1 MAASNTN
8 VIRVRLYFDYPP
20 PSVSD
25 CRMCWVLVDLNKCRV
40 VADIASVIREKF
52 DFSRRSILS
61 LFIEDCYLPHTES
74 IYVVRDNDSIRVK
87 VDTLTLS
94 NGSQSNTSL
103 VKSKK
108 RRRDA
113 EEEEPT
119 QNRVSEEWKKKK
131 RKKESQVADSNQAA
145 VEERRKEDKQKQ
157 KKRRKKESQVADSN
171 QAAVEERRKE
181 DKQKQKKRRKKE
193 SQVAD
198 SNQAAVEERRKED
211 KQKQKKKMKNK
222 VVTKTTAS
230 STGPPPTSSTGPS
243 PTSSTGPSPTVVKA
257 DKNTKKAPAVSV
269 NGKATAKTPNGE
281 TDDSSDSSESSS
293 EEEEAPSKTPMQKL
307 PPKSH
312 SASSTPPVT
321 SKATPVVKP
330 RVPIKK
336 PRPPPSSSDSD
347 SSDSSGDD
355 ASSKATTGKPP
366 VKNQTPLSKPAATP
380 PTTIPT
386 GPRAGPRDKTT
397 PSRASLPSSGPRTS
411 VSPGQR
417 ANAPGPGSTPA
428 VQKAHRRPES
438 PGSSSSSSSS
448 SSEEEIQLVIK
459 QPGLGMG
466 IVPAMA
472 AQPTWRGRGSP
483 RGAER
488 GGGRGVRGDWDRGPR
503 GGGRSGEWDRGP
515 RGGGRGGRGEDS
527 GAGGGD
533 NAGFY
538 FNYEGGQR
546 QQTPQPPS
554 YQKDSLINS
563 SVVFQ
568 NPSESVPKRDY
579 SEMPLLAA
587 PPQDGQKIAFKL
599 LELTENYTPEVSEY
613 KEGKIIHF
621 DHSTKQIE
629 LELLSTY
636 QAPVE
641 PGKFDL
647 VYQNADGSESVEYA
661 VSRGSRVTERWDS
674 LLEPRLVVGN
684 LS

>member
-94 NGSQSNTSL
+94 SGSQPNTSA

-108 RRRDA
+108 RRRA
-113 EEEEPT
+113 AEEEEEPT

-131 RKKESQVADSNQAA
+131 KRKESQEADSNQAA
-145 VEERRKEDKQKQ
+145 VEERRKEDKKKQ
-157 KKRRKKESQVADSN
+157 K
-171 QAAVEERRKE
+171 
-181 DKQKQKKRRKKE
+181 
-193 SQVAD
+193 
-198 SNQAAVEERRKED
+198 
-211 KQKQKKKMKNK
+211 KQKKKDK
-222 VVTKTTAS
+222 VSTKTTAS
-230 STGPPPTSSTGPS
+230 STGPPPPL
-243 PTSSTGPSPTVVKA
+243 
-257 DKNTKKAPAVSV
+257 DKNTKKAPAATAVSV
-269 NGKATAKTPNGE
+269 NGKATAKSPNWE

-355 ASSKATTGKPP
+355 ASSKATTAKPP
-366 VKNQTPLSKPAATP
+366 
-380 PTTIPT
+380 
-386 GPRAGPRDKTT
+386 
-397 PSRASLPSSGPRTS
+397 
-411 VSPGQR
+411 SPC
-417 ANAPGPGSTPA
+417 
-428 VQKAHRRPES
+428 
-438 PGSSSSSSSS
+438 SSS

-483 RGAER
+483 RG
-488 GGGRGVRGDWDRGPR
+488 WDRGPR
-503 GGGRSGEWDRGP
+503 GGK
-515 RGGGRGGRGEDS
+515 GGRGED
-527 GAGGGD
+527 
-533 NAGFY
+533 AGFY

-554 YQKDSLINS
+554 YQKDFLNNS

-579 SEMPLLAA
+579 SKMPLLAA
-587 PPQDGQKIAFKL
+587 PPQDGQKIAFKVTHL
-599 LELTENYTPEVSEY
+599 L
-613 KEGKIIHF
+613 
-621 DHSTKQIE
+621 
-629 LELLSTY
+629 
-636 QAPVE
+636 
-641 PGKFDL
+641 
-647 VYQNADGSESVEYA
+647 
-661 VSRGSRVTERWDS
+661 
-674 LLEPRLVVGN
+674 
-684 LS
+684 

>member
-61 LFIEDCYLPHTES
+61 LFIEECYLPHTES
-74 IYVVRDNDSIRVK
+74 IYVVRDNDTIRVK

-94 NGSQSNTSL
+94 NGSQSNTSV

-113 EEEEPT
+113 EEEEEPT
-119 QNRVSEEWKKKK
+119 RNRVSEEWKKKK
-131 RKKESQVADSNQAA
+131 KRKKESQEADSNQAA
-145 VEERRKEDKQKQ
+145 VEERRKEDKQK
-157 KKRRKKESQVADSN
+157 
-171 QAAVEERRKE
+171 
-181 DKQKQKKRRKKE
+181 
-193 SQVAD
+193 
-198 SNQAAVEERRKED
+198 
-211 KQKQKKKMKNK
+211 KKKKKKDKK

-230 STGPPPTSSTGPS
+230 STGPSPTSSTGPS

-257 DKNTKKAPAVSV
+257 DKNPKKAPAATAVSV

-281 TDDSSDSSESSS
+281 TDDSSDSSESS
-293 EEEEAPSKTPMQKL
+293 EEEEAPVKNPCRNY
-307 PPKSH
+307 PPNHTLLTLHPLSH
-312 SASSTPPVT
+312 L
-321 SKATPVVKP
+321 
-330 RVPIKK
+330 
-336 PRPPPSSSDSD
+336 
-347 SSDSSGDD
+347 
-355 ASSKATTGKPP
+355 KPP
-366 VKNQTPLSKPAATP
+366 L
-380 PTTIPT
+380 
-386 GPRAGPRDKTT
+386 
-397 PSRASLPSSGPRTS
+397 
-411 VSPGQR
+411 
-417 ANAPGPGSTPA
+417 
-428 VQKAHRRPES
+428 
-438 PGSSSSSSSS
+438 
-448 SSEEEIQLVIK
+448 
-459 QPGLGMG
+459 
-466 IVPAMA
+466 
-472 AQPTWRGRGSP
+472 
-483 RGAER
+483 
-488 GGGRGVRGDWDRGPR
+488 
-503 GGGRSGEWDRGP
+503 
-515 RGGGRGGRGEDS
+515 
-527 GAGGGD
+527 GGD

-629 LELLSTY
+629 LELLSAY
-636 QAPVE
+636 QAPGE

>member
-1 MAASNTN
+1 
-8 VIRVRLYFDYPP
+8 
-20 PSVSD
+20 
-25 CRMCWVLVDLNKCRV
+25 
-40 VADIASVIREKF
+40 
-52 DFSRRSILS
+52 
-61 LFIEDCYLPHTES
+61 
-74 IYVVRDNDSIRVK
+74 
-87 VDTLTLS
+87 
-94 NGSQSNTSL
+94 
-103 VKSKK
+103 
-108 RRRDA
+108 
-113 EEEEPT
+113 
-119 QNRVSEEWKKKK
+119 
-131 RKKESQVADSNQAA
+131 
-145 VEERRKEDKQKQ
+145 
-157 KKRRKKESQVADSN
+157 
-171 QAAVEERRKE
+171 
-181 DKQKQKKRRKKE
+181 
-193 SQVAD
+193 
-198 SNQAAVEERRKED
+198 
-211 KQKQKKKMKNK
+211 
-222 VVTKTTAS
+222 
-230 STGPPPTSSTGPS
+230 
-243 PTSSTGPSPTVVKA
+243 
-257 DKNTKKAPAVSV
+257 
-269 NGKATAKTPNGE
+269 
-281 TDDSSDSSESSS
+281 
-293 EEEEAPSKTPMQKL
+293 MQKL
-307 PPKSH
+307 PSKSH

-386 GPRAGPRDKTT
+386 GSGAGPRDKTT
-397 PSRASLPSSGPRTS
+397 PSRPSLPSSGPRTS
-411 VSPGQR
+411 VSPVQR

-438 PGSSSSSSSS
+438 PCSSS

-488 GGGRGVRGDWDRGPR
+488 GGGRGVRGRGDGGQSWGGGGRGVRGEWDRGPR
-503 GGGRSGEWDRGP
+503 SGGRGGEWDRGP
-515 RGGGRGGRGEDS
+515 RGGRGGRGED
-527 GAGGGD
+527 
-533 NAGFY
+533 AGFY
-538 FNYEGGQR
+538 FNYVGGQR

-554 YQKDSLINS
+554 YQKDSLNNS

-579 SEMPLLAA
+579 SKMPLLAA

-629 LELLSTY
+629 LELLSAY

>member
-87 VDTLTLS
+87 VDTLTRS
-94 NGSQSNTSL
+94 NGSQSNTS
-103 VKSKK
+103 VVNAKKKK

-131 RKKESQVADSNQAA
+131 KKKKNEESQEADNNQAA
-145 VEERRKEDKQKQ
+145 VEERRKEDKK
-157 KKRRKKESQVADSN
+157 
-171 QAAVEERRKE
+171 
-181 DKQKQKKRRKKE
+181 
-193 SQVAD
+193 
-198 SNQAAVEERRKED
+198 
-211 KQKQKKKMKNK
+211 KQKKKDK
-222 VVTKTTAS
+222 VATKTTAS
-230 STGPPPTSSTGPS
+230 STGPPPTSSTGPP

-257 DKNTKKAPAVSV
+257 DKNTKKAPAATAVSV
-269 NGKATAKTPNGE
+269 NGKATAKTPTRE
-281 TDDSSDSSESSS
+281 ADDSSDPSESSS
-293 EEEEAPSKTPMQKL
+293 EEEAPSKTLMQKL

-321 SKATPVVKP
+321 SKAPPVVKP
-330 RVPIKK
+330 PALIKK

-380 PTTIPT
+380 PTTITT
-386 GPRAGPRDKTT
+386 GSGAGPRDKTS
-397 PSRASLPSSGPRTS
+397 PSKPRPSLPSSGPRTS

-428 VQKAHRRPES
+428 GQKAHRRPES
-438 PGSSSSSSSS
+438 PGSSSSS

-459 QPGLGMG
+459 QPGMRVGMG

-472 AQPTWRGRGSP
+472 AEPTWRGRGRGSP
-483 RGAER
+483 RDVER
-488 GGGRGVRGDWDRGPR
+488 GGGR
-503 GGGRSGEWDRGP
+503 GEWDRGP
-515 RGGGRGGRGEDS
+515 RGGGRGGEWDRGPR
-527 GAGGGD
+527 GGRGGEWDRGPHGGGRGGEWDRGPRGGRGGEWDRGD

-546 QQTPQPPS
+546 QQTHQQPPP
-554 YQKDSLINS
+554 YQNDSLINS

-568 NPSESVPKRDY
+568 NQSESVPKRDY

-629 LELLSTY
+629 LELLSAY

>member
-61 LFIEDCYLPHTES
+61 LFIEECYLPHTES
-74 IYVVRDNDSIRVK
+74 IYVVRDNDTIRVK

-94 NGSQSNTSL
+94 NGSQSNTSV

-113 EEEEPT
+113 EEEPT

-131 RKKESQVADSNQAA
+131 KRKESQEADSNQAA
-145 VEERRKEDKQKQ
+145 VEERRKEDQ
-157 KKRRKKESQVADSN
+157 
-171 QAAVEERRKE
+171 
-181 DKQKQKKRRKKE
+181 
-193 SQVAD
+193 
-198 SNQAAVEERRKED
+198 
-211 KQKQKKKMKNK
+211 QKQKKKKKDKK

-257 DKNTKKAPAVSV
+257 DKNPKKAPAATAVSV

-281 TDDSSDSSESSS
+281 TDDSSDSSESS
-293 EEEEAPSKTPMQKL
+293 EEEEAPSQKPMQKL
-307 PPKSH
+307 PSKSH
-312 SASSTPPVT
+312 SASATPPVT

-347 SSDSSGDD
+347 SSGDD
-355 ASSKATTGKPP
+355 ACSKATTGKPP

-380 PTTIPT
+380 PATIPT
-386 GPRAGPRDKTT
+386 GSGAGPRDKTT
-397 PSRASLPSSGPRTS
+397 PSRPSLHSSGPRTS

-438 PGSSSSSSSS
+438 PGSSSSSS
-448 SSEEEIQLVIK
+448 EEEIQLVIK
-459 QPGLGMG
+459 QPGMG

-483 RGAER
+483 RGVER
-488 GGGRGVRGDWDRGPR
+488 GGGRGVRGRGDGVQSWGGGGRGVRGEWDRGPR
-503 GGGRSGEWDRGP
+503 GGGRGGEWDRGS
-515 RGGGRGGRGEDS
+515 RGGRGGRGEDS

-629 LELLSTY
+629 LELLSAY
-636 QAPVE
+636 QAPGE

>member
-87 VDTLTLS
+87 VDTLT
-94 NGSQSNTSL
+94 
-103 VKSKK
+103 KK
-108 RRRDA
+108 KKRRDA

-119 QNRVSEEWKKKK
+119 QNRVSEEWNKKKK
-131 RKKESQVADSNQAA
+131 RKKEESQEADSNQAA
-145 VEERRKEDKQKQ
+145 VEERRKEDKK
-157 KKRRKKESQVADSN
+157 
-171 QAAVEERRKE
+171 
-181 DKQKQKKRRKKE
+181 
-193 SQVAD
+193 
-198 SNQAAVEERRKED
+198 
-211 KQKQKKKMKNK
+211 KQKKKDKK
-222 VVTKTTAS
+222 VATKTTAS
-230 STGPPPTSSTGPS
+230 STGPPPTSSTGPP

-257 DKNTKKAPAVSV
+257 DKNTKKAPAATAVSV
-269 NGKATAKTPNGE
+269 NGKATAKTPTGE

-293 EEEEAPSKTPMQKL
+293 EEEAPSKTLMQKL

-321 SKATPVVKP
+321 SKAPPVVKP
-330 RVPIKK
+330 PAPNKK

-355 ASSKATTGKPP
+355 ASSKATTGKLP

-386 GPRAGPRDKTT
+386 GSGAGPRDKTT
-397 PSRASLPSSGPRTS
+397 PPKPRPSLPSSGPRTS

-438 PGSSSSSSSS
+438 PGSSSSSS
-448 SSEEEIQLVIK
+448 EEEIRLVIK
-459 QPGLGMG
+459 QPGMG

-472 AQPTWRGRGSP
+472 AEPTWRGRGRGSP
-483 RGAER
+483 RDVER
-488 GGGRGVRGDWDRGPR
+488 GGGRGGRGDGGWGGGGRGIRGEWDRGPR
-503 GGGRSGEWDRGP
+503 GGGRGGEWDRGPRGGGRGGEWDRGP

-546 QQTPQPPS
+546 QQTHQQPPS
-554 YQKDSLINS
+554 YQNDSLINS

-568 NPSESVPKRDY
+568 NQSESVPKRDY

-629 LELLSTY
+629 LELLSAH

>member
-40 VADIASVIREKF
+40 VADIASVIRDKF

-94 NGSQSNTSL
+94 NGSQS
-103 VKSKK
+103 KK

-113 EEEEPT
+113 EEEPT

-131 RKKESQVADSNQAA
+131 KKRKNEEGQEADSNQAA
-145 VEERRKEDKQKQ
+145 VGEKRKEDKK
-157 KKRRKKESQVADSN
+157 
-171 QAAVEERRKE
+171 
-181 DKQKQKKRRKKE
+181 
-193 SQVAD
+193 
-198 SNQAAVEERRKED
+198 
-211 KQKQKKKMKNK
+211 KQKKKKKDK
-222 VVTKTTAS
+222 VATKTTAS
-230 STGPPPTSSTGPS
+230 STGPPPTSSTGPPPTS
-243 PTSSTGPSPTVVKA
+243 STGPPPTSSTGPSPTVVKS
-257 DKNTKKAPAVSV
+257 DKNTKKAPAATAVSV

-293 EEEEAPSKTPMQKL
+293 EEETPSKTPMQKL

-330 RVPIKK
+330 PAPNKK

-355 ASSKATTGKPP
+355 ASSKATTGQPP

-386 GPRAGPRDKTT
+386 GSGAGPRDKTT
-397 PSRASLPSSGPRTS
+397 PSKPRPSLPSSGPRTS

-448 SSEEEIQLVIK
+448 SEEEIQLVIK

-472 AQPTWRGRGSP
+472 AEPTWRGRGRGSP

-488 GGGRGVRGDWDRGPR
+488 GGGRGVRGRGDGGQGWGGRGEWDRGPR
-503 GGGRSGEWDRGP
+503 GGGGGRGEWDRGP
-515 RGGGRGGRGEDS
+515 RGGGRGGEWDRGPR
-527 GAGGGD
+527 GGGRGGEGDRGPRGGGRGGRGD

-538 FNYEGGQR
+538 FNYEGE
-546 QQTPQPPS
+546 QQTHQQPPS

-563 SVVFQ
+563 SVVIQ

-629 LELLSTY
+629 LELLSAY

-674 LLEPRLVVGN
+674 LLEPRLIVGK

>member
-74 IYVVRDNDSIRVK
+74 VYVVRDNDSIRVK

-94 NGSQSNTSL
+94 SGSQSNTSV

-108 RRRDA
+108 RRRA
-113 EEEEPT
+113 AEEEEEPT

-131 RKKESQVADSNQAA
+131 KRKKESQEADSNQAA
-145 VEERRKEDKQKQ
+145 VEERRKEDKKKQ
-157 KKRRKKESQVADSN
+157 NKK
-171 QAAVEERRKE
+171 
-181 DKQKQKKRRKKE
+181 DKV
-193 SQVAD
+193 S
-198 SNQAAVEERRKED
+198 
-211 KQKQKKKMKNK
+211 
-222 VVTKTTAS
+222 TKTTAS

-257 DKNTKKAPAVSV
+257 DKNTKKAPAATAVSV

-312 SASSTPPVT
+312 SAISTPPVT

-355 ASSKATTGKPP
+355 ASSKATTAKPP

-386 GPRAGPRDKTT
+386 SSGAGPRDKTT
-397 PSRASLPSSGPRTS
+397 PSRPSLPSSGPRTS
-411 VSPGQR
+411 VSPGQK

-438 PGSSSSSSSS
+438 PCSSS

-483 RGAER
+483 RGVER
-488 GGGRGVRGDWDRGPR
+488 GGGRGIRG
-503 GGGRSGEWDRGP
+503 GEWDRGP
-515 RGGGRGGRGEDS
+515 RGGRGGRGED
-527 GAGGGD
+527 
-533 NAGFY
+533 AGFY

-554 YQKDSLINS
+554 YQKDSLNNS

-579 SEMPLLAA
+579 SKMPLLAA

-629 LELLSTY
+629 LELLSAY

-661 VSRGSRVTERWDS
+661 VSRGSRGKT
-674 LLEPRLVVGN
+674 
-684 LS
+684 

>member
-8 VIRVRLYFDYPP
+8 AIRVRLYFDYPP

-40 VADIASVIREKF
+40 VADLASIIREKF

-61 LFIEDCYLPHTES
+61 LFIEDCYLPHTER

-87 VDTLTLS
+87 VDILTRL
-94 NGSQSNTSL
+94 NGSPSNTSA
-103 VKSKK
+103 VNSKK

-131 RKKESQVADSNQAA
+131 KKKRQNEESQEADSNQAA
-145 VEERRKEDKQKQ
+145 VEERSKEDKK
-157 KKRRKKESQVADSN
+157 
-171 QAAVEERRKE
+171 
-181 DKQKQKKRRKKE
+181 
-193 SQVAD
+193 
-198 SNQAAVEERRKED
+198 
-211 KQKQKKKMKNK
+211 KQKKKKEEK
-222 VVTKTTAS
+222 KQVVTKTTAS
-230 STGPPPTSSTGPS
+230 STGPS
-243 PTSSTGPSPTVVKA
+243 PTLSTGPSPTVAKA
-257 DKNTKKAPAVSV
+257 DKNTKKAPAATAVSV
-269 NGKATAKTPNGE
+269 NGKATAKTQNGE
-281 TDDSSDSSESSS
+281 TDSCSDSSGSSS
-293 EEEEAPSKTPMQKL
+293 EEEAPSKNPTQKR
-307 PPKSH
+307 PPKSP
-312 SASSTPPVT
+312 SATATHPVA
-321 SKATPVVKP
+321 SKATPKVTPIVKP
-330 RVPIKK
+330 PTPNRK

-347 SSDSSGDD
+347 SDSSDDD
-355 ASSKATTGKPP
+355 ASSKATTGKPL

-380 PTTIPT
+380 PTTT
-386 GPRAGPRDKTT
+386 GSDAGPRDKTT
-397 PSRASLPSSGPRTS
+397 PPEPRPSLPSSGPTNS

-417 ANAPGPGSTPA
+417 AKAPGPGSAPA

-438 PGSSSSSSSS
+438 SDSSGGSS

-459 QPGLGMG
+459 RPGLGMG
-466 IVPAMA
+466 
-472 AQPTWRGRGSP
+472 T
-483 RGAER
+483 
-488 GGGRGVRGDWDRGPR
+488 
-503 GGGRSGEWDRGP
+503 
-515 RGGGRGGRGEDS
+515 
-527 GAGGGD
+527 
-533 NAGFY
+533 N
-538 FNYEGGQR
+538 
-546 QQTPQPPS
+546 
-554 YQKDSLINS
+554 DSLINN

-568 NPSESVPKRDY
+568 NPSESVTRRDY

-587 PPQDGQKIAFKL
+587 PPQVGQKIAFKL

-629 LELLSTY
+629 LELLSAY

-641 PGKFDL
+641 PGRFDL

-684 LS
+684 LG

>member
-20 PSVSD
+20 PSVTD

-74 IYVVRDNDSIRVK
+74 VYVVRDNDSIRVK

-94 NGSQSNTSL
+94 SGSQSSTSV

-108 RRRDA
+108 RRRA
-113 EEEEPT
+113 AEEEEEPT

-131 RKKESQVADSNQAA
+131 KRKKESQEADSNQAA
-145 VEERRKEDKQKQ
+145 VEERRKEDKK
-157 KKRRKKESQVADSN
+157 
-171 QAAVEERRKE
+171 
-181 DKQKQKKRRKKE
+181 
-193 SQVAD
+193 
-198 SNQAAVEERRKED
+198 
-211 KQKQKKKMKNK
+211 KQKKKDK
-222 VVTKTTAS
+222 VSTKTTASSTGPPPTS

-243 PTSSTGPSPTVVKA
+243 PTSSTGPSPTSSTGPSPTSSTGPSPTSSTGPSPTSFTGPSPTVVKA
-257 DKNTKKAPAVSV
+257 DKNTKKAPAATAVSV

-330 RVPIKK
+330 QVPIKK

-355 ASSKATTGKPP
+355 ASSKATAAKPP

-380 PTTIPT
+380 PTTTPT
-386 GPRAGPRDKTT
+386 GSGAGPRDKTT
-397 PSRASLPSSGPRTS
+397 PSRPSLPSSGPRTS

-438 PGSSSSSSSS
+438 PCSSS

-483 RGAER
+483 RGVER
-488 GGGRGVRGDWDRGPR
+488 GGGRGIRGRGDGGQSWG
-503 GGGRSGEWDRGP
+503 GGGRGVRGEWDRGP
-515 RGGGRGGRGEDS
+515 RGGGRGGEWDRGPRGGKGGRGED
-527 GAGGGD
+527 
-533 NAGFY
+533 AGFY

-554 YQKDSLINS
+554 YQKDSLNNS

-579 SEMPLLAA
+579 SKMPLLAA

-629 LELLSTY
+629 LELLSAY

>member
-87 VDTLTLS
+87 VDTLTRS
-94 NGSQSNTSL
+94 SGSQSSTSA

-108 RRRDA
+108 RRRA
-113 EEEEPT
+113 AEEEEEEPT

-131 RKKESQVADSNQAA
+131 RKKESQEADSNQAA
-145 VEERRKEDKQKQ
+145 VEERRKEDKKKQ
-157 KKRRKKESQVADSN
+157 K
-171 QAAVEERRKE
+171 
-181 DKQKQKKRRKKE
+181 
-193 SQVAD
+193 
-198 SNQAAVEERRKED
+198 
-211 KQKQKKKMKNK
+211 KQKKKDKK
-222 VVTKTTAS
+222 VSTKTTAS

-243 PTSSTGPSPTVVKA
+243 PTSSTGPSPTSSTGPSPTSSTGPSPTVVKV
-257 DKNTKKAPAVSV
+257 DKNTKKAPAATAVSV

-281 TDDSSDSSESSS
+281 TDDSSDSSECSS
-293 EEEEAPSKTPMQKL
+293 EEEAAPSKTPMQKL
-307 PPKSH
+307 PSKSH

-386 GPRAGPRDKTT
+386 GSGAGPRDKTT
-397 PSRASLPSSGPRTS
+397 PSRPSLPSSGPRTS
-411 VSPGQR
+411 VSPVQR

-438 PGSSSSSSSS
+438 PCSSS

-488 GGGRGVRGDWDRGPR
+488 GGGRGVRGRGDGGQSWGGGGRGVRGEWDRGPR
-503 GGGRSGEWDRGP
+503 SGGRGGEWDRGP
-515 RGGGRGGRGEDS
+515 RGGRGGRGED
-527 GAGGGD
+527 
-533 NAGFY
+533 AGFY
-538 FNYEGGQR
+538 FNYVGGQR

-554 YQKDSLINS
+554 YQKDSLNNS

-579 SEMPLLAA
+579 SKMPLLAA

-613 KEGKIIHF
+613 K
-621 DHSTKQIE
+621 
-629 LELLSTY
+629 
-636 QAPVE
+636 
-641 PGKFDL
+641 
-647 VYQNADGSESVEYA
+647 
-661 VSRGSRVTERWDS
+661 VSKNS
-674 LLEPRLVVGN
+674 
-684 LS
+684 

>member
-94 NGSQSNTSL
+94 NGSQS
-103 VKSKK
+103 KK

-113 EEEEPT
+113 EKEEPT
-119 QNRVSEEWKKKK
+119 QNRVSEGWKKKKKK
-131 RKKESQVADSNQAA
+131 RKNEEGEEADSNQAA
-145 VEERRKEDKQKQ
+145 VEEKRKEDKK
-157 KKRRKKESQVADSN
+157 
-171 QAAVEERRKE
+171 
-181 DKQKQKKRRKKE
+181 
-193 SQVAD
+193 
-198 SNQAAVEERRKED
+198 
-211 KQKQKKKMKNK
+211 KQKKKKKDKK
-222 VVTKTTAS
+222 VETKTTAS
-230 STGPPPTSSTGPS
+230 STGPSPTSSTGPS
-243 PTSSTGPSPTVVKA
+243 PTSSTGPSPTVVKS
-257 DKNTKKAPAVSV
+257 DKNTKKAPAATAVSV

-293 EEEEAPSKTPMQKL
+293 EEEAPSKTPMQKL

-330 RVPIKK
+330 PAPNKK

-355 ASSKATTGKPP
+355 ASSKATTGQPP

-386 GPRAGPRDKTT
+386 GSGAGPRDKTT
-397 PSRASLPSSGPRTS
+397 PSKPRPSLPSSGPRTS

-428 VQKAHRRPES
+428 VQKAQRRPES
-438 PGSSSSSSSS
+438 PGSSS

-459 QPGLGMG
+459 QPSLGMG

-472 AQPTWRGRGSP
+472 AEPTWRGRGRGSP
-483 RGAER
+483 RGPER
-488 GGGRGVRGDWDRGPR
+488 GGGRGDGGQRWG
-503 GGGRSGEWDRGP
+503 GGGRGGEWDRGP
-515 RGGGRGGRGEDS
+515 RGGGRGGEWDRGPR
-527 GAGGGD
+527 GGGRGGEWDRDPRGGGRGGEWDRGPRGGGRGGEGDRGPRGGGRGGEGDRGPRGGGRGGRGD

-538 FNYEGGQR
+538 FNYEGE
-546 QQTPQPPS
+546 QQTHQQPPS

-629 LELLSTY
+629 LELLSAY

>member
-61 LFIEDCYLPHTES
+61 LFIEECYLPHTES
-74 IYVVRDNDSIRVK
+74 IYVVRDNDTIRVK

-94 NGSQSNTSL
+94 NGSQSNTSV

-113 EEEEPT
+113 EEEEEPT
-119 QNRVSEEWKKKK
+119 QNRVCEEWKKKK
-131 RKKESQVADSNQAA
+131 KRKESQ
-145 VEERRKEDKQKQ
+145 E
-157 KKRRKKESQVADSN
+157 
-171 QAAVEERRKE
+171 
-181 DKQKQKKRRKKE
+181 
-193 SQVAD
+193 AD

-211 KQKQKKKMKNK
+211 KQKQKKKKKKKDK
-222 VVTKTTAS
+222 VATKTTAS
-230 STGPPPTSSTGPS
+230 STGPPPTSSTV
-243 PTSSTGPSPTVVKA
+243 PSPTVVKA
-257 DKNTKKAPAVSV
+257 DKNPKKAPAATAVSV

-281 TDDSSDSSESSS
+281 TDDSSDSSESS
-293 EEEEAPSKTPMQKL
+293 EEEEAPSQKPMQKL
-307 PPKSH
+307 PSKSH
-312 SASSTPPVT
+312 SASATPPVT

-366 VKNQTPLSKPAATP
+366 VKNQTPLYKPPIKNQTPLSKPAATP
-380 PTTIPT
+380 PATIPT
-386 GPRAGPRDKTT
+386 GSRAGPRDKTT
-397 PSRASLPSSGPRTS
+397 PSRPSLPSSGPRTS

-417 ANAPGPGSTPA
+417 ANAPGPGPTPA

-438 PGSSSSSSSS
+438 PGSSSSS

-472 AQPTWRGRGSP
+472 AQPTWRGWGSP
-483 RGAER
+483 RGVER
-488 GGGRGVRGDWDRGPR
+488 GGGRGVRGRGDGGQSWG
-503 GGGRSGEWDRGP
+503 GGGRGVRGEWDRGP
-515 RGGGRGGRGEDS
+515 RGGEWDRGSRGGRGGRGEDS

-629 LELLSTY
+629 LELLSAY
-636 QAPVE
+636 Q
-641 PGKFDL
+641 GD
-647 VYQNADGSESVEYA
+647 
-661 VSRGSRVTERWDS
+661 
-674 LLEPRLVVGN
+674 
-684 LS
+684 

>member
-94 NGSQSNTSL
+94 SGSQSNTSV

-108 RRRDA
+108 RRRA
-113 EEEEPT
+113 AEEEPT

-131 RKKESQVADSNQAA
+131 KKRKESQEADSNEAV
-145 VEERRKEDKQKQ
+145 VEERRKE
-157 KKRRKKESQVADSN
+157 N
-171 QAAVEERRKE
+171 
-181 DKQKQKKRRKKE
+181 
-193 SQVAD
+193 
-198 SNQAAVEERRKED
+198 
-211 KQKQKKKMKNK
+211 KQKQKKKKDKK
-222 VVTKTTAS
+222 VATKTTASSTGPSHTSSTGPSHTSSTGPSHTSSTGPSHTS

-243 PTSSTGPSPTVVKA
+243 PTIVKA
-257 DKNTKKAPAVSV
+257 DKNTKKAPSAKVVSV

-281 TDDSSDSSESSS
+281 MDDSSDSSESSS

-330 RVPIKK
+330 RVPVKK
-336 PRPPPSSSDSD
+336 PRPPPSSDSD

-355 ASSKATTGKPP
+355 ASSKATTGQPP
-366 VKNQTPLSKPAATP
+366 VKNQTPLSKPAAT
-380 PTTIPT
+380 IPT
-386 GPRAGPRDKTT
+386 GSGAGPRDKTT
-397 PSRASLPSSGPRTS
+397 HSRPSLPSSGPRTS

-417 ANAPGPGSTPA
+417 ANALGPGSTPA

-448 SSEEEIQLVIK
+448 SEEIQLVIK

-483 RGAER
+483 MGAER
-488 GGGRGVRGDWDRGPR
+488 
-503 GGGRSGEWDRGP
+503 
-515 RGGGRGGRGEDS
+515 
-527 GAGGGD
+527 GD

-636 QAPVE
+636 Q
-641 PGKFDL
+641 GKTKRMTAL
-647 VYQNADGSESVEYA
+647 CSSSAEYPHGSESVEYA

>member
-94 NGSQSNTSL
+94 SGSQSNTSV

-108 RRRDA
+108 RRRA
-113 EEEEPT
+113 AEEEEEPT

-131 RKKESQVADSNQAA
+131 KRKESQEADSNEAV
-145 VEERRKEDKQKQ
+145 VEERRKE
-157 KKRRKKESQVADSN
+157 N
-171 QAAVEERRKE
+171 
-181 DKQKQKKRRKKE
+181 
-193 SQVAD
+193 
-198 SNQAAVEERRKED
+198 
-211 KQKQKKKMKNK
+211 KQKQKKKKDKK
-222 VVTKTTAS
+222 VATKTTAS
-230 STGPPPTSSTGPS
+230 STGPSHTSSTGPSHTSSTGPSHRDPLTPRPQDPPTSSTGPS
-243 PTSSTGPSPTVVKA
+243 PTIVKA
-257 DKNTKKAPAVSV
+257 DK
-269 NGKATAKTPNGE
+269 TPRRLHRPN
-281 TDDSSDSSESSS
+281 ESSS

-330 RVPIKK
+330 RVPVKK

-355 ASSKATTGKPP
+355 ASSKATTGQPP
-366 VKNQTPLSKPAATP
+366 VKNQTPLSKPAAT
-380 PTTIPT
+380 IPT
-386 GPRAGPRDKTT
+386 GSGAGPRDKTT
-397 PSRASLPSSGPRTS
+397 PSRPSLPSSGPRTS

-417 ANAPGPGSTPA
+417 ANALGPGSTPA

-438 PGSSSSSSSS
+438 PGSS

-483 RGAER
+483 MGAER
-488 GGGRGVRGDWDRGPR
+488 GGGRGVRGRGDGGQSWG
-503 GGGRSGEWDRGP
+503 GGGRGVRGEWDRGP
-515 RGGGRGGRGEDS
+515 RGGGRGGGWDRGPRGGRGEDS

-587 PPQDGQKIAFKL
+587 PPQDGQKIAFKVTHL
-599 LELTENYTPEVSEY
+599 L
-613 KEGKIIHF
+613 
-621 DHSTKQIE
+621 
-629 LELLSTY
+629 
-636 QAPVE
+636 
-641 PGKFDL
+641 
-647 VYQNADGSESVEYA
+647 
-661 VSRGSRVTERWDS
+661 
-674 LLEPRLVVGN
+674 
-684 LS
+684 

>member
-94 NGSQSNTSL
+94 SGSQSNTSV

-131 RKKESQVADSNQAA
+131 RKKESQEADSNQAA
-145 VEERRKEDKQKQ
+145 VEERRKEDKK
-157 KKRRKKESQVADSN
+157 
-171 QAAVEERRKE
+171 
-181 DKQKQKKRRKKE
+181 KQKQKKNKDKK
-193 SQVAD
+193 VA
-198 SNQAAVEERRKED
+198 
-211 KQKQKKKMKNK
+211 
-222 VVTKTTAS
+222 TKTTASSTGPSPTS
-230 STGPPPTSSTGPS
+230 STGPPPTSSTGP
-243 PTSSTGPSPTVVKA
+243 PPTVVKA
-257 DKNTKKAPAVSV
+257 DKNTKKAPAATAVSV

-281 TDDSSDSSESSS
+281 TDDSSDSSESS
-293 EEEEAPSKTPMQKL
+293 EEEVAPSKTPMQKL

-336 PRPPPSSSDSD
+336 PRTPPSSDSD

-386 GPRAGPRDKTT
+386 GSGAGPRDKTT
-397 PSRASLPSSGPRTS
+397 PSRPSLPSSGPRTS
-411 VSPGQR
+411 GSPGQR

-438 PGSSSSSSSS
+438 PGSTPAVQKAHRRPESPGSSSS

-483 RGAER
+483 RGVER
-488 GGGRGVRGDWDRGPR
+488 GGVRGRGDGGQSWGGGGRGVR
-503 GGGRSGEWDRGP
+503 GEWDRGP
-515 RGGGRGGRGEDS
+515 RGGDRGGEWDRGSRGGRGGRGGDS
-527 GAGGGD
+527 GTGGGD

-554 YQKDSLINS
+554 YQKDSLNNS

-629 LELLSTY
+629 LELLSAY